1 MKSKPLPGSFS
12 PRKQLLLEMLSQ
24 GKSAA
29 ASALT
34 PGEASKL
41 SFTLV
46 GESLHIHGPRDVL
59 SKMARGLKRLG
70 AKKAIN
76 PYDP

>member
-46 GESLHIHGPRDVL
+46 GESLHIHGPRYEL
-59 SKMARGLKRLG
+59 TTMARWLKSLV

-76 PYDP
+76 PYYP